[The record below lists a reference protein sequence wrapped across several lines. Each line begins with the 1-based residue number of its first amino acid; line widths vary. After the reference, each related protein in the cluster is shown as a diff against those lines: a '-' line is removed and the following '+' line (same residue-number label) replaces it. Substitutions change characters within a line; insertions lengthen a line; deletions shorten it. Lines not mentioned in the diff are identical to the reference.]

1 MLFSKVGALN
11 ENELFSKEK
20 EPPLNLDDEQRAELI
35 QRVRDHPMLWKTT
48 LEGYR
53 KETDKRVIWV
63 NIVEAMKLKASGEHT
78 NSFI

>member
-1 MLFSKVGALN
+1 MPPKDS
-11 ENELFSKEK
+11 EK

-35 QRVRDHPMLWKTT
+35 QRVRDHPILWKTT

-53 KETDKRVIWV
+53 KETEKRVIWV

-78 NSFI
+78 KILFVIL